1 MEYPPQALPE
11 VLLLSVPLLLFMHHW
26 FLTAAGVTAVVDAVA
41 GQTRLPCPASV
52 SLGLCFHVGW
62 GRQDGGRG
70 GVLLPLRLLDWQV
83 LPLQVVEAM
92 LQVTPRLES
101 SHCWPCCSPE
111 ARVVRITSL
120 ASTMFSGATGSAI
133 VRG

>member
-41 GQTRLPCPASV
+41 GQTRLPCPASL

-62 GRQDGGRG
+62 GRQDRVGG
-70 GVLLPLRLLDWQV
+70 
-83 LPLQVVEAM
+83 
-92 LQVTPRLES
+92 
-101 SHCWPCCSPE
+101 
-111 ARVVRITSL
+111 
-120 ASTMFSGATGSAI
+120 GSAASE
-133 VRG
+133 VAGLAGAATASGGGNVAGDSTAGEQSLLALL

>member
-41 GQTRLPCPASV
+41 GQTRLPCPASL

-62 GRQDGGRG
+62 GRPPGAGGG
-70 GVLLPLRLLDWQV
+70 
-83 LPLQVVEAM
+83 
-92 LQVTPRLES
+92 
-101 SHCWPCCSPE
+101 
-111 ARVVRITSL
+111 
-120 ASTMFSGATGSAI
+120 GSAASEVAGLAGAATASGGGNI
-133 VRG
+133 AGDSTAGEQSLLALL